1 MRPADSKLSKVFC
14 QNFFRGRGNHATEA
28 TQTDWPLPHDAK
40 NLYPPFSLQK
50 FNCGCGGARILS
62 LFVSHRAPKAEICNK
77 ELGIQETAK
86 RKTIHVNFLLKLP

>member
-1 MRPADSKLSKVFC
+1 V
-14 QNFFRGRGNHATEA
+14 
-28 TQTDWPLPHDAK
+28 PHDAK
-40 NLYPPFSLQK
+40 NLYSPFSLQK

-86 RKTIHVNFLLKLP
+86 KENDPCQLPTEITMSWRNASRINSLTMMSDSFCNLSAKDFASEV